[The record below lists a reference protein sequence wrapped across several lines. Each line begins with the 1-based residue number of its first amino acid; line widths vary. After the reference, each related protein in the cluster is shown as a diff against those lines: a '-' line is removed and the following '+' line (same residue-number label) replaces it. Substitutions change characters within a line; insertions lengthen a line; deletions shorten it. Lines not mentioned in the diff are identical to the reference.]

1 MKKSDFYYDLPESYI
16 AQTPTE
22 PRDHSR
28 LMEIDRKTGNITHGH
43 FYNLCDILKK
53 VICL

>member
-1 MKKSDFYYDLPESYI
+1 MTIKQSALSLNDFAYHLPAHLI

-28 LMEIDRKTGNITHGH
+28 LLHLDRKSKSLHDQ
-43 FYNLCDILKK
+43 F
-53 VICL
+53 